1 MQTRQWWLAMIG
13 DIDGVGAG
21 GGSSGGENWVGVN

>member
-13 DIDGVGAG
+13 DIDGVGVG
-21 GGSSGGENWVGVN
+21 GGCGGDELGRS

>member
-13 DIDGVGAG
+13 DIDGVGTG
-21 GGSSGGENWVGVN
+21 GGGDSGGDEFERS

>member
-21 GGSSGGENWVGVN
+21 GGSSGGDELGRS

>member
-13 DIDGVGAG
+13 DIDGVGAD
-21 GGSSGGENWVGVN
+21 GGSSGGDELGRS

>member
-13 DIDGVGAG
+13 DIDGVGTS
-21 GGSSGGENWVGVN
+21 GGSGGDELGRS